1 MRHAAPHTRGE
12 PDRLPHSHFEVAAG
26 GSQPARGQILA
37 WRERVGHVMDL
48 EVTRASLLAPFH
60 GAIDRYLVAD
70 MSFTDCRCDG
80 VTLQRSLARISTD
93 SARHHAIQV
102 FVEGSAGVVAGERRN
117 PQPSHG
123 GILLTDLGQPIQ
135 MRREAT
141 RALSFF
147 VPRTMMDVIF
157 MEAEAAHGRIVETD
171 TPLSR
176 LAVAHA
182 AALGRDL
189 PTMTPEAAVHAM
201 RTGVQVLVGALRR
214 GVGLDGSTRAAV
226 RSAVLAR
233 ARRLIDADPGQAEL
247 SPAGL
252 LAKLEISRATLYR
265 LFEHEGGVQAY
276 IRKSRLRLPRRTW
289 CATPKCRSMTSPTAW
304 ASTAR
309 PTYARIPSHAWH
321 VTARPAGLR
330 HRRREPCLLAGRER
344 SPGQGLSAMDAASRR
359 VMAPR
364 PWSPNGVTPR
374 LRALPADAARTLPA
388 ASGNRR
394 WSATGS

>member
-1 MRHAAPHTRGE
+1 
-12 PDRLPHSHFEVAAG
+12 
-26 GSQPARGQILA
+26 
-37 WRERVGHVMDL
+37 MDL
-48 EVTRASLLAPFH
+48 QVTRDSLLAPFH
-60 GAIDRYLVAD
+60 AAIDRYLIAD

-117 PQPSHG
+117 PQPRHG
-123 GILLTDLGQPIQ
+123 GILLTDLGQPVE

-147 VPRTMMDVIF
+147 VPRITMDEIF

-182 AALGRDL
+182 VALSHDL

-201 RTGVQVLVGALRR
+201 RTGVELLVGSLRQ
-214 GVGLDGSTRAAV
+214 GAGLDGNARAAV

-233 ARRLIDADPGQAEL
+233 ARRLIDADPGQAGL
-247 SPAGL
+247 SPARL

-265 LFEHEGGVQAY
+265 LFEPEGGVQAY
-276 IRKSRLRLPRRTW
+276 IRKSRLRAAARELVRYPHLAVNDIAYGLGFNSPSDFTRAFRRTLG
-289 CATPKCRSMTSPTAW
+289 MSP
-304 ASTAR
+304 R
-309 PTYARIPSHAWH
+309 
-321 VTARPAGLR
+321 
-330 HRRREPCLLAGRER
+330 
-344 SPGQGLSAMDAASRR
+344 D
-359 VMAPR
+359 
-364 PWSPNGVTPR
+364 
-374 LRALPADAARTLPA
+374 LRAYATDADNRAFWQAANAVQGKDYQQWIQRHA
-388 ASGNRR
+388 A
-394 WSATGS
+394 